1 MGYLSHTHS
10 RFISLWTRRGSFSIF
25 RTELIL
31 LMLLSE
37 LVSLCYGYGNKSPLP
52 SAAPSGYRLTSPALV
67 MFFIFQKIMLWSISQ
82 AKSATII
89 FYLWFV
95 VCVAQLKTVL
105 CCDGMRINLYIYLK
119 CVLTGWRVCVICFHC
134 HWHRFWKSNFC
145 SDWAK
150 NYTLFVFFSLRL

>member
-1 MGYLSHTHS
+1 MQLIMGYLSHTHS

-95 VCVAQLKTVL
+95 VCCTAEDSTLLWWYENKSVH
-105 CCDGMRINLYIYLK
+105 IYFK
-119 CVLTGWRVCVICFHC
+119 CVLTGWRRVCVM
-134 HWHRFWKSNFC
+134 
-145 SDWAK
+145 
-150 NYTLFVFFSLRL
+150 FSLTPILKIKFLLRLS